1 MVEIGFEEELLLHND
16 TFIKSESD
24 SMMGSSS
31 YEQTGILSD
40 SYFDRKRIYEASLT
54 SGSYVDPPS
63 DLEQSKN
70 KPLQFE
76 AVPDP
81 KLESNI
87 KK

>member
-16 TFIKSESD
+16 TFIRSESD
-24 SMMGSSS
+24 SMMNSNSS

-76 AVPDP
+76 AVPNP

-87 KK
+87 